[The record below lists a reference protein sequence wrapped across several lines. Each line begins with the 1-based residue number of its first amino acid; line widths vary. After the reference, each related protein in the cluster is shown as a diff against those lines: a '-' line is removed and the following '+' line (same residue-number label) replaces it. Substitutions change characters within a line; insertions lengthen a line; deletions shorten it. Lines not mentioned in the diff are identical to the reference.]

1 MSDAPTQDAAAKR
14 RARQTVINLL
24 LALAATL
31 GIVLVIVAA
40 VPRDNTK
47 SLITKVDYAAVVAD
61 VKNST
66 GIDVPAPTSLPTGW
80 WVNSA
85 RFNDKPVDGVKTWH
99 IGFVGPKN
107 QYIGVDV
114 GYAANQTWL
123 VQQTKDYL
131 ANNDGHPI
139 GRELGL
145 QSYTGQTSGTEG
157 QTLWVYTQVAM
168 ANQVANGSNTNFII
182 ITSTA
187 SKAEVAQFANLL
199 GFGFN

>member
-1 MSDAPTQDAAAKR
+1 MSDTSTQDAAAKR

-40 VPRDNTK
+40 VPRDNK
-47 SLITKVDYAAVVAD
+47 SLLQKVDYKSVVAD
-61 VKNST
+61 VNQST
-66 GIDVPAPTSLPTGW
+66 GLYVPAPEKLPEGW

-85 RFNDKPVDGVKTWH
+85 RFNSKPADGVRTWH

-107 QYIGVDV
+107 QFIGVDV
-114 GYAANQTWL
+114 GYGANLTWL
-123 VQQTKDYL
+123 AQQTKDYL
-131 ANNDGHPI
+131 ANGDGHPI

-145 QSYTGQTSGTEG
+145 QTYSGQTDATKG

-168 ANQVANGSNTNFII
+168 GPGVTAETATDFII
-182 ITSTA
+182 VNATA
-187 SKAEVAQFANLL
+187 SQAEVAQFANLL

>member
-1 MSDAPTQDAAAKR
+1 M
-14 RARQTVINLL
+14 V

-40 VPRDNTK
+40 VPRDNK
-47 SLITKVDYAAVVAD
+47 SLLQPVDYKSVVAD
-61 VKNST
+61 IKQST
-66 GIDVPAPTSLPTGW
+66 GIDVPAPANLPKGW
-80 WVNSA
+80 WVNAA
-85 RFNDKPVDGVKTWH
+85 RFNDQPSDGVKTWH
-99 IGFVGPKN
+99 IGFVGPNN
-107 QYIGVDV
+107 QYV
-114 GYAANQTWL
+114 GFDEGFAANQTWL

-145 QSYTGQTSGTEG
+145 QSFTGQTAATQG
-157 QTLWVYTQVAM
+157 QIIWVYTQVAM
-168 ANQVANGSNTNFII
+168 ANEVANGSSTNFII
-182 ITSTA
+182 VNSTA